1 MRGLRRNHRNP
12 DQSPPVQLK
21 MPNLTNRNL
30 KLPSEVGNH
39 RANKTPLFFKRVHIP
54 KKQINLQ
61 DASEHVLFRLISDRT
76 RSNGGEPREASVR
89 EPARRANVFRRT

>member
-1 MRGLRRNHRNP
+1 
-12 DQSPPVQLK
+12 
-21 MPNLTNRNL
+21 
-30 KLPSEVGNH
+30 
-39 RANKTPLFFKRVHIP
+39 VHIP